1 MAASSC
7 LGHLYVGTD
16 EYFQSVT
23 AKRAAKLQ
31 SSLDA
36 IGELPDLQ
44 VALALLRSCASF
56 WIMVFSARVTP
67 FDVHQEQLIAFDS
80 AVRR

>member
-7 LGHLYVGTD
+7 FGHLYVGTD

-23 AKRAAKLQ
+23 AKRVAKLQ

-36 IGELPDLQ
+36 IMELPDLQ
-44 VALALLRSCASF
+44 VALALLHSCASF
-56 WIMVFSARVTP
+56 GKMFFSARVTP
-67 FDVHQEQLIAFDS
+67 FEVH
-80 AVRR
+80 

>member
-1 MAASSC
+1 MAASSRF
-7 LGHLYVGTD
+7 GHLYVGTD
-16 EYFQSVT
+16 EYFQSIT

-36 IGELPDLQ
+36 IGLHPDLQ

-56 WIMVFSARVTP
+56 WILVFSACVTL
-67 FDVHQEQLIAFDS
+67 FDVHQEQLIAFDN